1 MNWNWRAAREA
12 GSSHSKLGDW
22 APFVEAV
29 PYIAAVL
36 LFLLLYLLSGT
47 LSSAKGVMF
56 DLPEANAVD
65 RAHISLAAL
74 VMPTAKETL
83 VFFDDARYVLEDEA
97 SMDSFANQ
105 LVNRVNTAETPTLL
119 ILADKHVA
127 SGDLMR
133 LAALARQ
140 SGVKKFFFATKNEAL
155 EQEAE

>member
-1 MNWNWRAAREA
+1 MNWNWRTAREA
-12 GSSHSKLGDW
+12 SPSRTKLGDW
-22 APFVEAV
+22 RPFVEAV
-29 PYIAAVL
+29 PYIAVL
-36 LFLLLYLLSGT
+36 ILFLLLYLLSGT

-56 DLPEANAVD
+56 DLPTADAVD
-65 RAHISLAAL
+65 RANISLAAL

-105 LVNRVNTAETPTLL
+105 LANRVSTAETPSFL
-119 ILADKHVA
+119 ILADKHVTG
-127 SGDLMR
+127 GDLMR
-133 LAALARQ
+133 LAALARR